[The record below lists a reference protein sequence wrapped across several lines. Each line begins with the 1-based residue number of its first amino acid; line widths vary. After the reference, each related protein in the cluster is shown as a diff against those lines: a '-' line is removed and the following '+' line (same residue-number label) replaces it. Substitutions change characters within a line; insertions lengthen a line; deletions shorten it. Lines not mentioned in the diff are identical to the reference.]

1 MRRCRRFFDRQLG
14 DVALVAAHR
23 DALEEGHE
31 LGQRVS
37 PIDPFVVNQPLGG
50 LAMLLVD
57 LVGRQNLGSVH
68 DRGRQA
74 ALDRLL

>member
-1 MRRCRRFFDRQLG
+1 MSL
-14 DVALVAAHR
+14 LVAAHR

-37 PIDPFVVNQPLGG
+37 AVDPFVVNQPLGG

-57 LVGRQNLGSVH
+57 LVRRQNLGSVH

-74 ALDRLL
+74 VFDRLLQKDAVEHLSRPPG